1 MNNSNDECTTFQLTQ
16 SLKLRPRHILGMNLT
31 LCLTG
36 AVTNVIV
43 SDSSLLTSKIAFG
56 MIGAGTSS
64 MFGNSMMF
72 IEGFIKVRLFN

>member
-1 MNNSNDECTTFQLTQ
+1 M
-16 SLKLRPRHILGMNLT
+16 KLRPWQILALNLV

-36 AVTNVIV
+36 AITNVIV
-43 SDSSLLTSKIAFG
+43 LDSSLLASKIALG

-72 IEGFIKVRLFN
+72 IEGFIKVLLSN

>member
-1 MNNSNDECTTFQLTQ
+1 M
-16 SLKLRPRHILGMNLT
+16 

-36 AVTNVIV
+36 AITNVIV
-43 SDSSLLTSKIAFG
+43 LDSSLLASKIALG

-72 IEGFIKVRLFN
+72 IEGFIKVLLSN